1 MVSGP
6 PPVQISDIYPT
17 NLYNSWSKTGFAEMQ
32 GRRGT
37 MEDAHCVQMH
47 FRNDEIFLGV
57 YDGHGGEKASA
68 YVGNELHN
76 IFKTKL
82 ELYEKLL
89 QSLALPV
96 EQRTVKQTDILQRV
110 LNHMCAPVMD
120 GDEIWEDLQAEDDDD
135 EENNDDDE
143 EDEEDV
149 DLKKYGVDYSDD
161 EEEENK
167 KLDKEAKK
175 KHAERKRIEK
185 TSIEPIDLTAISEH
199 EAIMMLLRESFIEV
213 NDSMRIKGVPHGTTA
228 SVVYIRPQ
236 TKKCYIAN
244 VGDSR
249 IVVFRKGQPVRLTVD
264 HRPNDPDEETR
275 IKETGGMV
283 VNQRVNGMLAVTRA
297 IGDSF
302 LEPFVTADPYTTCLD
317 LNEKTD
323 EFIVVAC
330 DGVWDFVSDMDACK
344 IVQQEDDPRVASVK
358 LRDFA
363 YNKGSTDNIS
373 AIVLRFGAPTCATGV
388 ICSEK
393 ELQAAP
399 IVEQQQAVPAAAT
412 QETPAT
418 KETVAPVA
426 LVAEAT
432 TTPSTNDQPCM
443 TS

>member
-1 MVSGP
+1 
-6 PPVQISDIYPT
+6 
-17 NLYNSWSKTGFAEMQ
+17 MQ

-37 MEDAHCVQMH
+37 MEDALCVQMH
-47 FRNDEIFLGV
+47 FRKDEIFLGV

-68 YVGNELHN
+68 YVGTELHT

-89 QSLALPV
+89 QQQVLQA
-96 EQRTVKQTDILQRV
+96 EQRTVKQTDILQRIMS
-110 LNHMCAPVMD
+110 HMCAPVMD
-120 GDEIWEDLQAEDDDD
+120 GDEVWEDVVEQDDD
-135 EENNDDDE
+135 EEEESQEDE
-143 EDEEDV
+143 EEEDV

-161 EEEENK
+161 EEETDK

-175 KHAERKRIEK
+175 QQVERKRIEK
-185 TSIEPIDLTAISEH
+185 TSIEPIDLTLLSEH
-199 EAIMMLLRESFIEV
+199 EAIMMLLREAFIEV
-213 NDSMRIKGVPHGTTA
+213 NDAMRIKGVPHGTTA

-236 TKKCYIAN
+236 LKKCYIAN

-249 IVVFRKGQPVRLTVD
+249 VVVFRKGQPVRLTVD
-264 HRPNDPDEETR
+264 HRPNDPDEENR

-317 LNEKTD
+317 LDEKTD
-323 EFIVVAC
+323 EFMIIAC
-330 DGVWDFVSDMDACK
+330 DGVWDFVSDTDACN
-344 IVQQEDDPRVASVK
+344 IVQQEADPRVASVK

-373 AIVLRFGAPTCATGV
+373 VIVLRFGTPTCATGV
-388 ICSEK
+388 VCTE
-393 ELQAAP
+393 EEQAVAAP
-399 IVEQQQAVPAAAT
+399 LQQPTIVQQQPAP
-412 QETPAT
+412 QEIDLP
-418 KETVAPVA
+418 K
-426 LVAEAT
+426 
-432 TTPSTNDQPCM
+432 STNPSVPLETTVINHQLASPDLSAAQDEPKRDSVPSAEQPCM